1 MALTTYADLR
11 QALID
16 WPDLSGEQDMDYY
29 SDMLIT
35 LGEARINTRLRLKR
49 SLKTETI
56 LGIGLTQSP
65 LPEDFLEV
73 DQVQT
78 SEGDPL
84 EYITVDQLAQVRELT
99 EKCYYSIDG
108 QNLVFSGP
116 VDGYI
121 LRYYPLLAPL
131 IDTDTNWIYKL
142 SPGLYLYSALID
154 ASVFNKESEQ
164 ENMRYQT
171 MFESAAVAL
180 EELDWNY
187 GLPKSQP
194 ITTRLGV

>member
-16 WPDLSGEQDMDYY
+16 WPDLYGEQDMDYY

-121 LRYYPLLAPL
+121 IRYYPLLAPL

-154 ASVFNKESEQ
+154 AAVFNKESEQ

-180 EELDWNY
+180 EELDWHY